1 MILTMKKVVS
11 TAWGLYED
19 SMGLCVQKVEVFFPC
34 GTKFFMT
41 RHLDRVARG
50 QLLRD
55 IIEDISASD

>member
-1 MILTMKKVVS
+1 
-11 TAWGLYED
+11 
-19 SMGLCVQKVEVFFPC
+19 MGLCVQKVEVFFPC